1 MSRVRVYELA
11 KQLSISNKEVLD
23 LLEEYGMPAS
33 NHMSTVDD
41 NAAEFVIRR
50 VKKKR
55 TMPSSREATGFA
67 RTQGSGFSPSL
78 SGFQNFAGRDDRS
91 GRLGASGGGGSRG
104 TRRRGGRLRQ
114 TDVI

>member
-11 KQLSISNKEVLD
+11 KQLSVSNKEILD

-50 VKKKR
+50 VK
-55 TMPSSREATGFA
+55 EVEL
-67 RTQGSGFSPSL
+67 SL
-78 SGFQNFAGRDDRS
+78 R
-91 GRLGASGGGGSRG
+91 SRG
-104 TRRRGGRLRQ
+104 RGHSRHSRFRHSEA
-114 TDVI
+114 